1 LVRLWVEVQM
11 ENQTELS
18 SSDRKKRQF
27 WVVSPNVNGSGSG
40 TINQWIDVIPREKAA
55 FMGYGRKAKKWK
67 GKLHGLGGEWF
78 NKSIRKNDIL
88 LIAHG
93 RKRFVVGWGV
103 VISNALEGSHV
114 VKAPDGSL
122 LEYQMRR
129 NLASFKSKPLFPRE
143 LARHIPGYDS
153 IATGAIYKFH
163 ENKLGQKKVCDWLE
177 KHIATKPTPI
187 DDGPSQALRE
197 EPPPPNHTK
206 KGVKSTVGSGNPPP
220 PPDPKLGLE
229 GECLVYEYEKERLL
243 AAGRR
248 DLEKRVRHVAKEK
261 GSAETGYDILSFDP
275 VNGTE
280 KRIEVKTTRGAA
292 TSPFYLTGREVRCSE
307 EHPGSYYL
315 YRVYRFGQHPLFYK
329 KKGRLGENFGLEPTE
344 YRAHRR

>member
-1 LVRLWVEVQM
+1 M
-11 ENQTELS
+11 EIQTKLPS
-18 SSDRKKRQF
+18 VGQKKRQY

-40 TINQWIDVIPREKAA
+40 TINHWLEVIPREKAA
-55 FMGYGRKAKKWK
+55 FMGYGRKAKKRK
-67 GKLHGLGGEWF
+67 GKLHGRGGEWF
-78 NKSIRKNDIL
+78 NKSIRKNDIV

-103 VISNALEGSHV
+103 VVSNAEEGSHV
-114 VKAPDGSL
+114 VDAPDGSP

-129 NLASFKSKPLFPRE
+129 NLAPFKSKPQFPDE
-143 LARHIPGYDS
+143 LTRHIPGYKS

-163 ENKLGQKKVCDWLE
+163 ENKLGQKRVCDWLE
-177 KHIATKPTPI
+177 RHIGTKPAPN
-187 DDGPSQALRE
+187 DDDPREELRE

-206 KGVKSTVGSGNPPP
+206 RKAKSSVGSGNPPP
-220 PPDPKLGLE
+220 PPDAKLGLE
-229 GECLVYEYEKERLL
+229 GECLVYEYEKKRLL
-243 AAGRR
+243 AAGRS

-261 GSAETGYDILSFDP
+261 GSDETGYDILSFNP
-275 VNGTE
+275 ANGTE

-315 YRVYRFGQHPLFYK
+315 YRVYRFGQHPPLFYK
-329 KKGRLGENFGLEPTE
+329 EKGRLGDNFGLEPTE
-344 YRAHRR
+344 YRAHRRKLA